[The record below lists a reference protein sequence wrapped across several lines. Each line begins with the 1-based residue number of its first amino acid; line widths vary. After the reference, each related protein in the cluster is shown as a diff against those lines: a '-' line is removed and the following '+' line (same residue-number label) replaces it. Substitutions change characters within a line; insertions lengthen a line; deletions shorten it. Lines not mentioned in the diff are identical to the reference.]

1 MSDFVYLEHG
11 YQKSLAHK
19 ITGITTTGT
28 KLTFALERPFNNW
41 MLQVYGV
48 GGIPTA
54 WDVTLKGGLDADKVG
69 TMINHASG
77 SEDDGDLKTVEG
89 LPAQYVE
96 VEVNSLTEAPADS
109 ITVVVIGMEL

>member
-1 MSDFVYLEHG
+1 MGNYLEVG
-11 YQKSLAHK
+11 YEKAVTHK
-19 ITGITTTGT
+19 VTGITGPATV
-28 KLTFALERPFNNW
+28 LAVALERPFNNW